1 MKTVSSVAFVAG
13 VACTC
18 LAPLAAS
25 ANDMIRWPASAVN
38 TPAGPVRG
46 APDLQTAA
54 ISDYHEV
61 WVRDFGKPSPT
72 NMPLEKALG
81 VSQADLADFDII
93 AFEEN
98 GGSPAA
104 GGGWE
109 SSLWLFT
116 DLQNAAAATFNEQT
130 GAANSPSSGIRFR
143 TGSISGATYSA
154 LFGTP
159 KATSVI
165 SWVLID
171 VPKEI
176 DVNSPTFSVWAS
188 GALIG
193 EGSPD
198 PDAIGILAH

>member
-1 MKTVSSVAFVAG
+1 MKTISTVTFVAG
-13 VACTC
+13 LACTC
-18 LAPLAAS
+18 LAPLTAS

-46 APDLQTAA
+46 APDLQTAV

-61 WVRDFGKPSPT
+61 WVRDFGKPSST
-72 NMPLEKALG
+72 NIPLEKALG
-81 VSQADLADFDII
+81 VPQAELADFDII
-93 AFEEN
+93 AFEDN

-116 DLQNAAAATFNEQT
+116 DLQHAAAATFNEQT
-130 GAANSPSSGIRFR
+130 GAANSPTSGIRFR
-143 TGSISGATYSA
+143 TGTISGATYSA
-154 LFGTP
+154 IFGTP
-159 KATSVI
+159 ATNHVI
-165 SWVLID
+165 SWILID

-176 DVNSPTFSVWAS
+176 DVNSKTFSVWAS

-193 EGSPD
+193 EGTPD
-198 PDAIGILAH
+198 PDAIGILVH